1 MDESVSPPP
10 DGPSGVP
17 EDGPGAPPDD
27 APNDDEFDED
37 LDDADPGDEVDPDAA
52 ADEVDLDDEVEDD
65 ADDEGDD
72 LDDLDDEFDD
82 GAIDDDLDDDDLDD
96 DLDAE
101 GEGDLAHA
109 GEDLAPGPAG
119 EVAEHHDETEF
130 ATVASAPTIEGAKKK
145 ALEQLRKVVPFVR
158 EDDVEFVVV
167 EEGGKGGFLGMGK
180 SQPRV
185 EARVLPGGPEG
196 PGDAVD
202 LREASDKLGEFVA
215 RVALG
220 MGLDVEV
227 EVSVA
232 GDALVAE
239 VAGGELGLLIGRHG
253 QTLDAVQ
260 YLAAI
265 VVNGHSHSRRQVIV
279 DAEGYR
285 GRREVSIRSVADR
298 AAQKVERTRNE
309 VTLKPMTAAE
319 RKIVHLYLKDHPKV
333 ETRSEG
339 DEPQR
344 AVIISPKRR

>member
-10 DGPSGVP
+10 DGPSG
-17 EDGPGAPPDD
+17 
-27 APNDDEFDED
+27 D
-37 LDDADPGDEVDPDAA
+37 L
-52 ADEVDLDDEVEDD
+52 
-65 ADDEGDD
+65 ADDEH
-72 LDDLDDEFDD
+72 
-82 GAIDDDLDDDDLDD
+82 GAPHSDAPDDDLDDQADDEVGDLDD
-96 DLDAE
+96 DGLDDDDEADDDDDLDLDAE
-101 GEGDLAHA
+101 DDDLSDADDDLSDVDDDLGPDLSGES
-109 GEDLAPGPAG
+109 
-119 EVAEHHDETEF
+119 AEHHDETDF
-130 ATVASAPTIEGAKKK
+130 ATVASGPTIEAAKAK

-202 LREASDKLGEFVA
+202 LREASDKLAEFVA
-215 RVALG
+215 RVAEG

-232 GDALVAE
+232 GDAIVAE

>member
-1 MDESVSPPP
+1 MDESESRPP
-10 DGPSGVP
+10 DGRSYEPYGEP
-17 EDGPGAPPDD
+17 EDELAVAHGDPS
-27 APNDDEFDED
+27 DDELIDDPDESDPDQDELDED
-37 LDDADPGDEVDPDAA
+37 DI
-52 ADEVDLDDEVEDD
+52 DDEDDFDDEDD
-65 ADDEGDD
+65 DDVDGDD
-72 LDDLDDEFDD
+72 LDDGFEGDAADEPGADADDESV
-82 GAIDDDLDDDDLDD
+82 DDLDSEP
-96 DLDAE
+96 AE
-101 GEGDLAHA
+101 
-109 GEDLAPGPAG
+109 PA
-119 EVAEHHDETEF
+119 ADHHDETEF
-130 ATVASAPTIEGAKKK
+130 ATVASGPTVEAAKAK

-185 EARVLPGGPEG
+185 EARVLPAGPEG

-202 LREASDKLGEFVA
+202 LREASDKLAEFVA
-215 RVALG
+215 RVAEG
-220 MGLDVEV
+220 MGLDVDV

-344 AVIISPKRR
+344 SVIISPKRR